1 MTGGHMKNVQIS
13 FDEDL
18 LRSVDS
24 LATSAR
30 LSRSAI
36 VREALQRWIKDRK
49 IKEFEEEWIR
59 KLKKNPDDTQE
70 SEAWMTIEQWGDQ

>member
-1 MTGGHMKNVQIS
+1 MKNVQIS